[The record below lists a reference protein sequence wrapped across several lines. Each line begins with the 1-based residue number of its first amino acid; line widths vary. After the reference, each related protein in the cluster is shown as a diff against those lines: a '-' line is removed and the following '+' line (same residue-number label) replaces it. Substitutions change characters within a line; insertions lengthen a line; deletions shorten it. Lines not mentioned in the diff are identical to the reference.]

1 MIPWVQEPALRGGLV
16 ARPRTGQMPIAEIRV
31 AKEDWA
37 DFRAVNLR
45 RAPAV
50 IREFIRWYLRRPG
63 AKLPER
69 PTAEQIDEATKAQ
82 RRGEDTDSNA

>member
-1 MIPWVQEPALRGGLV
+1 
-16 ARPRTGQMPIAEIRV
+16 MPIAEIRV
-31 AKEDWA
+31 AKDDWA

-63 AKLPER
+63 AKLPQR
-69 PTAEQIDEATKAQ
+69 PTAEEIEKATKGKQ
-82 RRGEDTDSNA
+82 SGEDNAPDA

>member
-1 MIPWVQEPALRGGLV
+1 M

-31 AKEDWA
+31 AKQDWA

-63 AKLPER
+63 AKLPQRPSPEEIEKALATANDAEGPAER
-69 PTAEQIDEATKAQ
+69 GPQSE
-82 RRGEDTDSNA
+82 